1 MTMHIDH
8 CESPIGRLVLAAG
21 DHGLVALEFEDH
33 WDVARTRLRQRF
45 GTVSNGEPLVETRAK
60 LEAYFAGE
68 VTALDEVAVD
78 PQGTPFQLRV
88 WKALRAIPAGR
99 TASYGNIARSLGLPA
114 GASRAIGAANGSNPV
129 AIVIPCHRVIRS
141 DGALSG
147 YGGGVERKRWLL
159 QHEGAILL

>member
-1 MTMHIDH
+1 MMHIDH

-33 WDVARTRLRQRF
+33 WDVARKRLEHRF
-45 GTVSNGEPLVETRAK
+45 GTVSNGQPLVETRAK

>member
-8 CESPIGRLVLAAG
+8 CESPIGRLVFAAG

-33 WDVARTRLRQRF
+33 WDVARQRLEDHV
-45 GTVSNGEPLVETRAK
+45 GAISNGQPLVETRAK

-68 VTALDEVAVD
+68 VTALDDVTVD
-78 PQGTPFQLRV
+78 PHGTPFQLRV

-99 TASYGNIARSLGLPA
+99 TASYGDIARSLGLPP

-141 DGALSG
+141 DGGLSG
-147 YGGGVERKRWLL
+147 YGGGVDRKRWLL
-159 QHEGAILL
+159 KHEGAILL